1 MTPRIAPVGEADA
14 VLARLPD
21 LLAVHAETRRNVL
34 EGGLVDQDLKRLC
47 ALYLSEDDDVVRH
60 ADDPDRFGERE
71 RAALGWAHAVGWEGP
86 ADDALWEALHGNF
99 SEPELVEL
107 GYFLHVTLG
116 MMHLH
121 RALGLAAPPLPG
133 DDAS

>member
-47 ALYLSEDDDVVRH
+47 ALYLAEDDDVVRH
-60 ADDPDRFGERE
+60 ADDPDHFDERE
-71 RAALGWAHAVGWEGP
+71 RAALRWTHAVGWQAP
-86 ADDALWEALHGNF
+86 ADDTLWEALHANF
-99 SEPELVEL
+99 TEPELVEL

-116 MMHLH
+116 LMHLH
-121 RALGLAAPPLPG
+121 RAFGLPAPPLPG
-133 DDAS
+133 EHAT